1 MGEQGDRP
9 TQWQVVFYETCSGRQ
24 PVREFLDALP
34 APDRA
39 AVLRNLSLL
48 QEFGLNVG
56 APLVRAVRGRRKLW
70 ELRVK
75 TTMGAIRVF
84 YFAHTGRC
92 FVVLHGFVKK
102 SQKTPA
108 KELGI
113 AERRMIDVLERER
126 SER

>member
-1 MGEQGDRP
+1 VNEQGDRP
-9 TQWQVVFYETCSGRQ
+9 TQWQVVFYKTHSGRR

-34 APDRA
+34 TPDRA

-70 ELRVK
+70 ELRVRA
-75 TTMGAIRVF
+75 TRGAIRVF
-84 YFAHTGRC
+84 YFAHTRRR

-108 KELGI
+108 KELDI

-126 SER
+126 E

>member
-1 MGEQGDRP
+1 MGEQGARP
-9 TQWQVVFYETCSGRQ
+9 DQWQVVFYETRSGRQ

-34 APDRA
+34 IPDRA

-48 QEFGLNVG
+48 QEFGLNAG
-56 APLVRAVRGRRKLW
+56 APLVRAVRGRHKLW
-70 ELRVK
+70 ELRIK
-75 TTMGAIRVF
+75 ATRGAIRVF
-84 YFAHTGRC
+84 YFAHTGRR

-108 KELGI
+108 KELDI

-126 SER
+126 E

>member
-1 MGEQGDRP
+1 
-9 TQWQVVFYETCSGRQ
+9 
-24 PVREFLDALP
+24 LDTLP

-39 AVLRNLSLL
+39 AVLRNLYLL

-75 TTMGAIRVF
+75 ATRGAIRVF
-84 YFAHTGRC
+84 YFAHTERR

-102 SQKTPA
+102 SQKTPV
-108 KELGI
+108 KELDI
-113 AERRMIDVLERER
+113 AERRMMDVLERE
-126 SER
+126 